1 MKTQESRKNPNQC
14 IALTKIIQVK
24 KIHSSKRNLTLQSSI
39 IFFRGKY
46 TLYTTSIF
54 SKAPGDFNNE
64 ESINKNNGSNVKN
77 LTIHSKINDTIVYI
91 ENANENIQEKN
102 ERKQSKLKYEA
113 TIEEEDIQ
121 EKKEVKMNLQ
131 EKKEIK
137 LNKFVYV
144 ANSDNEDTQ
153 EKK

>member
-1 MKTQESRKNPNQC
+1 MKKTNHNDENTGIKEKSESVYSINKNNSSEKN
-14 IALTKIIQVK
+14 T
-24 KIHSSKRNLTLQSSI
+24 SSKRNLTLQSSI

-131 EKKEIK
+131 EKKEI
-137 LNKFVYV
+137 
-144 ANSDNEDTQ
+144 S
-153 EKK
+153 